1 MRRLRVL
8 AVVQAALILAS
19 LGMPIGALANVGT
32 VTVNSASQS
41 PSPVIQGS
49 SATFTLT
56 AVNMDVSTTRTFN
69 ATAVSGVTGL
79 SLSSS
84 TCATIGPGATGSITV
99 TLATTAAT
107 PTGSPTFTL
116 TVADH
121 NSPACT
127 GGPQSTNAGTGT
139 IVVSAKGNQTITFGA
154 LANKRPDELP
164 LTVSATASSGL
175 AVTFTSATPAVCT
188 VAGTS
193 VSYVA
198 NGLCTIRA
206 NQAGNA
212 NWNAAPQVTQS
223 FTIAKGNQTITFGA
237 LANKRPDELPLTV
250 SATAS
255 SGLAVTFTSATPA
268 VCTVA
273 GTSVSYVANGL
284 CTIRAN
290 QAGNANW
297 NAAPQVTQ
305 SFTIAKG
312 NQTIT
317 FGALANKR
325 PDELPLTV
333 SATASSGLAVTF
345 TSATPAVCT
354 VAGTS
359 VSYVANGLC
368 TIRANQAGN
377 ANWNAAPQV
386 TQSFTIAK
394 GNQTITFG
402 ALANKRPDELPLTVS
417 ATASSGL
424 AVTFTSA
431 TPAVCTVAGTSV
443 SYVANGLCTIRANQ
457 AGNAN
462 WNAAPQVTQSFTIAK
477 GNQTITFGALAN
489 KRPDELPLT
498 VVGDG
503 LLGPRRDLHLGHA
516 RGLHGGR
523 HERQLRGQR
532 AVHDPGEPGRQR
544 QLECRAAGDPELH
557 HRPGPTS

>member
-56 AVNMDVSTTRTFN
+56 AVNTDVSTTRTFN

-127 GGPQSTNAGTGT
+127 GSPQSTNTGTGT

-237 LANKRPDELPLTV
+237 LANKRPRRAPADRRRRRPPR
-250 SATAS
+250 AS
-255 SGLAVTFTSATPA
+255 P
-268 VCTVA
+268 
-273 GTSVSYVANGL
+273 
-284 CTIRAN
+284 
-290 QAGNANW
+290 
-297 NAAPQVTQ
+297 
-305 SFTIAKG
+305 
-312 NQTIT
+312 
-317 FGALANKR
+317 
-325 PDELPLTV
+325 
-333 SATASSGLAVTF
+333 
-345 TSATPAVCT
+345 
-354 VAGTS
+354 
-359 VSYVANGLC
+359 
-368 TIRANQAGN
+368 
-377 ANWNAAPQV
+377 
-386 TQSFTIAK
+386 
-394 GNQTITFG
+394 
-402 ALANKRPDELPLTVS
+402 
-417 ATASSGL
+417 
-424 AVTFTSA
+424 
-431 TPAVCTVAGTSV
+431 
-443 SYVANGLCTIRANQ
+443 
-457 AGNAN
+457 
-462 WNAAPQVTQSFTIAK
+462 
-477 GNQTITFGALAN
+477 
-489 KRPDELPLT
+489 
-498 VVGDG
+498 
-503 LLGPRRDLHLGHA
+503 
-516 RGLHGGR
+516 
-523 HERQLRGQR
+523 
-532 AVHDPGEPGRQR
+532 
-544 QLECRAAGDPELH
+544 
-557 HRPGPTS
+557 